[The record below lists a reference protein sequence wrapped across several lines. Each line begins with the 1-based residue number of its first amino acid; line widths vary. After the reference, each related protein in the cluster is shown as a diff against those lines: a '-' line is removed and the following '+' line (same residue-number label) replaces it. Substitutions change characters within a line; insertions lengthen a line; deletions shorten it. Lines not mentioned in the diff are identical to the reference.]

1 MKKKLFGMLTLLLA
15 LCLLCACGK
24 QKEEPSAEEP
34 PSTPFQNVYDDG
46 GNLLVEYLV
55 DDDGTYK
62 GKKEYL
68 YEEGQMKKRTYDKN
82 DKLTE
87 EVAEEYDAQGKLI
100 KELVYDGIKNTKAET
115 VYTYNAEGKWAEL
128 TYTFTD
134 CYLAQFPGH
143 KAIDIFVVKYNE
155 KQQPVRHSAY
165 NHEGILLWYMEYEY
179 EGDLKV
185 KTTRVNRR
193 PREYEYWISA
203 YDEEGHCISD
213 TYYNGDDK
221 VTEVC
226 TYIWEDGHHAKTVS
240 SKGDYTLYH
249 YDEKGICLGYS
260 SYDADGQLTFT
271 TMNNK

>member
-1 MKKKLFGMLTLLLA
+1 MKKKLFGITALLLA

-46 GNLLVEYLV
+46 GNLLVEYLTAE
-55 DDDGTYK
+55 DGSYN

-68 YEEGQMKKRTYDKN
+68 SEEGLMKKRTYDKN

-87 EVAEEYDAQGKLI
+87 ETAEEYDTQGNLI
-100 KELVYDGIKNTKAET
+100 KQLKYDGINNIKYET
-115 VYTYNAEGKWAEL
+115 VYTYDAEGKRTQIADTTE
-128 TYTFTD
+128 FCD
-134 CYLAQFPGH
+134 SGMGH
-143 KAIDIFVVKYNE
+143 KCVTKYNE
-155 KQQPVRHSAY
+155 KQQPVRHIYHSLD
-165 NHEGILLWYMEYEY
+165 GTLLYYIEYEY
-179 EGDLKV
+179 EGERKV
-185 KTTRVNRR
+185 KTTVVNRS
-193 PREYEYWISA
+193 PREYYYWISA
-203 YDEEGHCISD
+203 YDEEGHLVSN
-213 TYYNGDDK
+213 TYYDANDK

-226 TYIWEDGHHAKTVS
+226 TYIWENGHHAKTVS

-260 SYDADGQLTFT
+260 NYDTEGNLTYT

>member
-1 MKKKLFGMLTLLLA
+1 
-15 LCLLCACGK
+15 
-24 QKEEPSAEEP
+24 
-34 PSTPFQNVYDDG
+34 
-46 GNLLVEYLV
+46 
-55 DDDGTYK
+55 
-62 GKKEYL
+62 
-68 YEEGQMKKRTYDKN
+68 
-82 DKLTE
+82 
-87 EVAEEYDAQGKLI
+87 
-100 KELVYDGIKNTKAET
+100 
-115 VYTYNAEGKWAEL
+115 
-128 TYTFTD
+128 
-134 CYLAQFPGH
+134 
-143 KAIDIFVVKYNE
+143 
-155 KQQPVRHSAY
+155 
-165 NHEGILLWYMEYEY
+165 MEYEY

>member
-1 MKKKLFGMLTLLLA
+1 MKKKLFGITALLLA

-24 QKEEPSAEEP
+24 QKEEPVAEDP

-68 YEEGQMKKRTYDKN
+68 YEEGQMKKRTYDET
-82 DKLTE
+82 DKLIE
-87 EVAEEYDAQGKLI
+87 EVAEEYDTQGKLI
-100 KELVYDGIKNTKAET
+100 KELVYDGIKNTKEET

-260 SYDADGQLTFT
+260 NYDTEGNLTYT